1 VFKKKDYLCKLLR
14 KTMDF
19 IKELGY
25 LAIATRMK
33 RLTDRF
39 MRGAI
44 EVYQAF
50 NIDFEPRWFALFYLL
65 SSRGEPLSISDI
77 SQSLKMSHPAV
88 IQISQMLVKKD
99 LIASFPD
106 EEDRRIRR
114 LDLTAKGKEMAS
126 SLQPIWNDFEI
137 ATAKMFEGA
146 GVDMLDVV
154 QKIESELNRSNI
166 SERIIRQVKER
177 QYRSVKIL
185 DYSEEYKDYFK
196 TLNIEWLQKYF
207 EVEKSDLKILT
218 NPKSEILY
226 KGGYVFFSR
235 LAGEIVGTGA
245 LLMVD
250 KETFEIAKM
259 AVTERA
265 QGKQVGKR
273 LVDALIEKA
282 RAEGAK
288 RIVLKTD
295 NKLWA
300 AVNLYRKV
308 GFRVTV
314 DEKVKT
320 TGTFEREKYGIVM
333 KLEL

>member
-1 VFKKKDYLCKLLR
+1 
-14 KTMDF
+14 MDF

-44 EVYQAF
+44 EVYQSF
-50 NIDFEPRWFALFYLL
+50 GIDFEPRWFALFYLL
-65 SSRGEPLSISDI
+65 HSQGGSLSISEI

-88 IQISQMLVKKD
+88 IQISQMLVKKE
-99 LIASFPD
+99 LIESFQD
-106 EEDRRIRR
+106 EGDRRIRR
-114 LDLTAKGKEMAS
+114 LNLTDRGREMAS
-126 SLQPIWNDFEI
+126 ELQPIWNDFEI

-146 GVDMLDVV
+146 GVDMLDLV
-154 QKIESELNRSNI
+154 QKIESELNRESI
-166 SERIIRQVKER
+166 SERIINQVKER

-185 DYSEEYKDYFK
+185 DYAEEFKEYFK
-196 TLNIEWLQKYF
+196 TLNVEWLEKYF
-207 EVEKSDLKILT
+207 EVEKRDLEILM
-218 NPKSEILY
+218 NPKSEILH
-226 KGGYVFFSR
+226 KGGFIIFAVVG
-235 LAGEIVGTGA
+235 GEIVGTGA

-250 KETFEIAKM
+250 SETFEIAKM

-273 LVDALIEKA
+273 ITDALIKKA
-282 RAEGAK
+282 REEGAK
-288 RIVLKTD
+288 RVILKTD

-300 AVNLYRKV
+300 AVNLYRKA

-314 DEKVKT
+314 GEKVKT
-320 TGTFEREKYGIVM
+320 TGVYEREKYGIIM
-333 KLEL
+333 KLDLE

>member
-1 VFKKKDYLCKLLR
+1 
-14 KTMDF
+14 MDF

-44 EVYQAF
+44 EVYQSF

-65 SSRGEPLSISDI
+65 FSRGEALSISEI

-99 LIASFPD
+99 LIESIQD

-114 LDLTAKGKEMAS
+114 LGLTMKGKEIATA
-126 SLQPIWNDFEI
+126 LQPIWNDFEI

-146 GVDMLDVV
+146 GIDMLDIV
-154 QKIESELNRSNI
+154 QKIENELNRASI
-166 SERIIRQVKER
+166 SERIIQQIKER

-185 DYSEEYKDYFK
+185 DYADEYKEYFK
-196 TLNIEWLQKYF
+196 TLNVEWLEKYF
-207 EVEKSDLKILT
+207 EVEKRDLEILA
-218 NPKSEILY
+218 NPKSEILHR
-226 KGGYVFFSR
+226 GGFVFFAR
-235 LAGEIVGTGA
+235 VAGEIVGTGA
-245 LLMVD
+245 LFRVD
-250 KETFEIAKM
+250 GEIFEIAKM

-273 LVDALIEKA
+273 ITDALIDKA

-300 AVNLYRKV
+300 AVNLYRKA

-314 DEKVKT
+314 GEKVKT
-320 TGTFEREKYGIVM
+320 TGIYEREKCGIIM
-333 KLEL
+333 KLDLE